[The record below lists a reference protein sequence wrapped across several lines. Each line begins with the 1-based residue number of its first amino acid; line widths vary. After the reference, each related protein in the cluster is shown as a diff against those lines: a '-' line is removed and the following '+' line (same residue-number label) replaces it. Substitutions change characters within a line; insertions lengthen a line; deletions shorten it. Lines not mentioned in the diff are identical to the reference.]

1 MAKQDVLKFFEHVQ
15 KDVQLQD
22 KISDLQKEANG
33 KDSSEVN
40 KIVED
45 KLIPLAKQSGY
56 NFTFEE
62 YKEFI
67 QEKTKEQP
75 APLENGAELDLD
87 DLENVSGG
95 KFSALVQT
103 NTRGFCAIIGYV
115 WGK

>member
-22 KISDLQKEANG
+22 KISDLQNEANG
-33 KDSSEVN
+33 KNSDEVN
-40 KIVED
+40 KIIEN
-45 KLIPLAKQSGY
+45 KLIPLAKQFGCT
-56 NFTFEE
+56 FTFEE

-67 QEKTKEQP
+67 QEKSKEQP

-95 KFSALVQT
+95 NSAISFSFSLDSICLIFGVS
-103 NTRGFCAIIGYV
+103 F
-115 WGK
+115 